1 MLTPPERITA
11 IQEISSRLSKED
23 WPLIDLTLKQ
33 FSLPWS
39 EQWSED
45 KKNYIVEMVSDGPGE
60 TLAQLAAH
68 LGYDIAYERSVVE
81 PDFWEPGHFRLFAG
95 HLAEEK
101 DYATKLQSELND
113 FHKRTGTSL
122 NNSITQVTK

>member
-11 IQEISSRLSKED
+11 IQEIASRLAQED
-23 WPLIDLTLKQ
+23 WPLIDLTLRQ

-39 EQWSED
+39 EQWGAN
-45 KKNYIVEMVSDGPGE
+45 KKSYIIEMVSEAPGE

-81 PDFWEPGHFRLFAG
+81 PDFWEPG
-95 HLAEEK
+95 
-101 DYATKLQSELND
+101 
-113 FHKRTGTSL
+113 RTFSAFCKPPSRGEGL
-122 NNSITQVTK
+122 RNKVTIRTEAF